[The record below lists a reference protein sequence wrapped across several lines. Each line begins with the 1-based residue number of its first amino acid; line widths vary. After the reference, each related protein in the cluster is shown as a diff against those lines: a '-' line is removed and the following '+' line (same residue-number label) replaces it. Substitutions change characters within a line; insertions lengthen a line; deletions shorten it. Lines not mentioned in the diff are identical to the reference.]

1 MSQLNP
7 EPPGGSSIAGPQPAR
22 FGESP
27 GGGWPEQIQCAAG
40 GDVEETIRAMNLIL
54 EPGQVTEL
62 RALGVSTESY
72 RRPHTVSGYFDFDNI
87 EVLARAAIELSPYSK
102 GVYFIPNPVNT
113 ALLARAANHV
123 CPINQEPLTSDSDIT
138 ARRWLLVD
146 IDAKRPS
153 GISSTDAEHNAAI
166 DKARQILDVLGG
178 KGWPQPIL
186 ADSGN
191 GAHLLYRVDLPVNGG
206 DLVKRILQG
215 LAVMFDDEHSEVDTS
230 VHNPARIWK
239 LYGTFSRKGDDVA
252 DRPHRM
258 ARILEA
264 PGG

>member
-1 MSQLNP
+1 MDQHNT
-7 EPPGGSSIAGPQPAR
+7 
-22 FGESP
+22 
-27 GGGWPEQIQCAAG
+27 GWPDTGGRVAG
-40 GDVEETIRAMNLIL
+40 APDNGGFEETVRAMRLIL

-62 RALGVSTESY
+62 RALGVSTSDY
-72 RRPHTVSGYFDFDNI
+72 KRPHTVSGYFDDA
-87 EVLARAAIELSPYSK
+87 EALAREAEQLTPYAN
-102 GVYFIPNPVNT
+102 GVYFIPNVVNP
-113 ALLARAANHV
+113 ALLARAENRV
-123 CPINQEPLTSDSDIT
+123 RPVGQEPLTSDKDIV

-153 GISSTDAEHNAAI
+153 GISSTNSEHDAAI
-166 DKARQILDVLGG
+166 TKARQIREVLAG

-191 GAHLLYRVDLPVNGG
+191 GAHLMYRIDLPVDDEG
-206 DLVKRILQG
+206 LVKRILEG
-215 LAVMFDDEHSEVDTS
+215 LSLQFDDEHSHVDTT

-239 LYGTFSRKGDDVA
+239 LYGTLSRKGDDVQ

-264 PGG
+264 PDA